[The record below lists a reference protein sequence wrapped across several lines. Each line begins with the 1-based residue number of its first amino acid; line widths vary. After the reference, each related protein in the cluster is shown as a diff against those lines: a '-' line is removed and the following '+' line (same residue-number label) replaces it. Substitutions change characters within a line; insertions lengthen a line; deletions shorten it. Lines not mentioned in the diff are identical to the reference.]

1 MIKVTALTSG
11 QNVPSTRFRIRQH
24 IDQLRNFN
32 IDVVEHY
39 PAISKDKPAPFSHTG
54 SASAFSLPFKVAFSA
69 TKLLATV
76 PGILSSYRT
85 DVTWLSRGILLGIPT
100 LEAILKQPVILDV
113 DDAIWLRNGRI
124 ARGSHYL
131 ASNTKAIIA
140 GNSYIAEWY
149 SQYSDNVHIVP
160 TAVDTDRYRPSEM
173 SSSVKFTIGWIGTKH
188 NLQYLKRL
196 EPPLAKFFRKNENSV
211 LLVVSD
217 EEPKFSKLDGIN
229 VQYVRWSKAN
239 EVRLI
244 QNMDV
249 GLMPL
254 GDTPWNRGKCA
265 YKMLQYMSCGKP
277 VVVSPVGMNV
287 EVLEKD
293 NIGFSAIDN
302 EEWYLALSELKQNE
316 PLRRR
321 MGINAR
327 NIVLTYYSSAAIAP
341 RIAKIIRGVVKT

>member
-39 PAISKDKPAPFSHTG
+39 PAISKDKPAPFSYVG
-54 SASAFSLPFKVAFSA
+54 SASALSLPFKMAFSA
-69 TKLLATV
+69 TKLLATL

-113 DDAIWLRNGRI
+113 DDAIWLRNGHI
-124 ARGSHYL
+124 ARGSRYL
-131 ASNTKAIIA
+131 ASNTQAIIA

-160 TAVDTDRYRPSEM
+160 TAVDTDRYRPSKI
-173 SSSVKFTIGWIGTKH
+173 SSSTKFTIGWIGTKH
-188 NLQYLKRL
+188 NLHYLKKL
-196 EPPLAKFFRKNENSV
+196 EPPLAKFFRENKNSI
-211 LLVVSD
+211 LLIVSD
-217 EEPKFSKLDGIN
+217 EEPKFPNLDSIN
-229 VQYVRWSKAN
+229 VQYVRWSKEN

-254 GDTPWNRGKCA
+254 GDTSWNRGKCS

-287 EVLEKD
+287 EVLEKG
-293 NIGFSAIDN
+293 NIGFSAINN
-302 EEWYLALSELKQNE
+302 EEWYSSLSELKQNKS
-316 PLRRR
+316 LRMR

-327 NIVLTYYSSAAIAP
+327 NIVLSHYSSAVITP
-341 RIAKIIRGVVKT
+341 RIAEIIRGVVKA